1 MKRFDLWKLS
11 LLNVFSSPVRSF
23 LTVLGFSIGVA
34 AILAVLTLGEAGRV
48 QVQSEM
54 GRLGIDRI
62 WLTAAGDG
70 LLERGTGEWL
80 KETTGISAQE
90 LVYLPGVI
98 FTENGMQSTATVI
111 GCERDYLNGA
121 QISKGRMLW
130 PLEWNAVSQMALI
143 GEKLAAKLDVEPG
156 EIVNLSQRACYVC
169 GIIGAGEGV
178 SSVQLDEAVILPID
192 AICTV
197 TGGVIRE
204 IQLMAPENVTLQSA
218 QKLAVQAMER
228 RGIAADAVTMEVQME
243 AATNVIFT
251 FVNVLKWVALVCIL
265 VGGIG
270 VMNILLVSVRE
281 RKREIGVMKSLG
293 TTPVQ
298 ICTLFLL
305 EALVYAV
312 IGGFL
317 GILLG
322 MGLIHAAGMS
332 IELAARASAED
343 CVTVFLC
350 AMAVG
355 LLFGVLPAFRASM
368 LKCVDALR
376 QE

>member
-11 LLNVFSSPVRSF
+11 LLNVFSSPVRSM
-23 LTVLGFSIGVA
+23 LTVLGFAIGVA

-54 GRLGIDRI
+54 GRLGIDKI
-62 WLTAAGDG
+62 WLTASESGS
-70 LLERGTGEWL
+70 LQRGTGDWL
-80 KETTGISAQE
+80 NGITGAKAEE
-90 LVYLPGVI
+90 LVYLPVTI
-98 FTENGMQSTATVI
+98 DTEDGLHSTATAI
-111 GCERDYLNGA
+111 GCERGYLA
-121 QISKGRMLW
+121 DARITAGRVLW
-130 PLEWNAVSQMALI
+130 PTEWEAMQQSVLI
-143 GEKLAAKLDVEPG
+143 GEQLASQLQIEPG
-156 EIVNLSQRACYVC
+156 EMITIAQKAFCIC
-169 GIIGAGEGV
+169 GIIGAGDGV
-178 SSVQLDEAVILPID
+178 SSVPLDEAIILPID
-192 AICTV
+192 AVCAL
-197 TGGVIRE
+197 TGGIIHEV
-204 IQLMAPENVTLQSA
+204 QLTAPEKVSLKSA
-218 QKLAVQAMER
+218 QKSIVQAMEW
-228 RGIAADAVTMEVQME
+228 RGTAAEAVTMEVQME
-243 AATNVIFT
+243 AASSVIFT

-298 ICTLFLL
+298 ICALFLL

-322 MGLIHAAGMS
+322 MLLIHAAGLS
-332 IELAARASAED
+332 IELAASASLQD
-343 CVTVFLC
+343 CITVFLS
-350 AMAVG
+350 AMGIG
-355 LLFGVLPAFRASM
+355 LLFGVLPAFRAS
-368 LKCVDALR
+368 LLSCVDALR